1 MSLCDE
7 YLEEQIN
14 IYPPINDHL
23 QYTKFIKR
31 KGILPNN
38 LTIKFNQKEH
48 KINEKYLSKLK
59 NKKDLSFCE
68 QILKYDLE
76 CNNKINFQYNG
87 YLLDINDNI
96 LFMYYDICN
105 NKLFPLSN
113 KESYYMIM
121 DRLKSLSSITN
132 EMINILKEGIKY
144 NIFINKLIINSFI
157 KKSLTIIDDK
167 IDPKNVPKD
176 IKSKFVKS
184 IEKNII
190 KNIKKLNIFVTNEY
204 LKYSVD
210 DLGVCSYPG
219 GKKFYE
225 QICKI
230 ETLPN
235 LTPEIIHN
243 FGIQELKKDLLLK
256 KKLAKKIGCDDID
269 DYMYKHNKYFKSSD
283 EIIKVLEKQREE
295 MYSKLIDYFYDDI
308 DKLYDIKP
316 VAEQNMNMTAYFM
329 GPDNGNGG
337 KGIFFMN
344 ILKPYKISHY
354 ELLVLSIHEGIPG
367 HHYESYLFYKSDNPD
382 YLKYKLYSGYSEGW
396 ALYCESLYEYTNWKE
411 YYYSLQY
418 RIERSLRLIIDTGIH
433 YYGWSYDKCF
443 DYMKKYLKNESDAF
457 IEDQILRYSANPGQA
472 LTYKIGE
479 QVILFLKKE
488 FMKRNKDIKA
498 FHKIIL
504 DIGPCPLEL
513 LIEKFRETII

>member
-1 MSLCDE
+1 
-7 YLEEQIN
+7 
-14 IYPPINDHL
+14 
-23 QYTKFIKR
+23 
-31 KGILPNN
+31 
-38 LTIKFNQKEH
+38 
-48 KINEKYLSKLK
+48 
-59 NKKDLSFCE
+59 
-68 QILKYDLE
+68 
-76 CNNKINFQYNG
+76 
-87 YLLDINDNI
+87 
-96 LFMYYDICN
+96 MYYDICN

-283 EIIKVLEKQREE
+283 EIIKVLEKQR
-295 MYSKLIDYFYDDI
+295 MKC
-308 DKLYDIKP
+308 
-316 VAEQNMNMTAYFM
+316 
-329 GPDNGNGG
+329 
-337 KGIFFMN
+337 
-344 ILKPYKISHY
+344 IL
-354 ELLVLSIHEGIPG
+354 
-367 HHYESYLFYKSDNPD
+367 N
-382 YLKYKLYSGYSEGW
+382 
-396 ALYCESLYEYTNWKE
+396 
-411 YYYSLQY
+411 
-418 RIERSLRLIIDTGIH
+418 
-433 YYGWSYDKCF
+433 
-443 DYMKKYLKNESDAF
+443 
-457 IEDQILRYSANPGQA
+457 
-472 LTYKIGE
+472 
-479 QVILFLKKE
+479 
-488 FMKRNKDIKA
+488 
-498 FHKIIL
+498 
-504 DIGPCPLEL
+504 
-513 LIEKFRETII
+513 